1 MAIHIAADQ
10 KENSLPRWTR
20 TFPVWINKNISLIL
34 KNIVIYDRK
43 HLNHMS
49 RGRRGA
55 IAKFVRNIIIIIG
68 NGCQRHDLDDR
79 RLEI

>member
-10 KENSLPRWTR
+10 KENSLSRWTR

-49 RGRRGA
+49 PERRGA
-55 IAKFVRNIIIIIG
+55 ISKFVRNLIIIG
-68 NGCQRHDLDDR
+68 NGCQRHDHDDR